1 LPYWAQYM
9 HVGDISSDFV
19 KLLIKLVQLG
29 TICYGFISQ
38 KRSLHINI
46 FYHINHYSYND
57 VLSLACVGCWLIG
70 LTS

>member
-29 TICYGFISQ
+29 TICYDFISQ
-38 KRSLHINI
+38 KKEFAYQYIL
-46 FYHINHYSYND
+46 SY
-57 VLSLACVGCWLIG
+57 
-70 LTS
+70 